1 MSYILDALK
10 RADAERERERGH
22 VPSLHTHNLPPNT
35 RQTRQRAEQPS
46 RALWWLAGAA
56 LILIAAVLGWWWPK
70 DIGADQVVAEPP
82 PAAAPS
88 APEAPSPSA
97 TTEAIPT
104 ARPSVAEGPSLPIL
118 APEPPKPPTRRPVAP
133 SKVAV
138 TKTDAQVD
146 AQSAPAAAG
155 TAATTSPSTTTAPA
169 ATQASTAAPAATI
182 PHFGELSAEARARL
196 PALSVSGATY
206 SKNPALRMLII
217 NGKVLQ
223 EGQEV
228 APGLKLET
236 IEPRSAVMNHQ
247 GTRYRVGY

>member
-10 RADAERERERGH
+10 RADAERERGH

-35 RQTRQRAEQPS
+35 RQTRQRAEPPS
-46 RALWWLAGAA
+46 RGLWWLAGAV
-56 LILIAAVLGWWWPK
+56 LVLVAAALGWWWLK
-70 DIGADQVVAEPP
+70 DGGSDQVDAEPP
-82 PAAAPS
+82 PAAPASPVAPPPD
-88 APEAPSPSA
+88 ATKEAMA
-97 TTEAIPT
+97 TTPPA
-104 ARPSVAEGPSLPIL
+104 VAEGPTMPIL
-118 APEPPKPPTRRPVAP
+118 APEPPKPPIRRPVAP

-138 TKTDAQVD
+138 TKPDAQAD
-146 AQSAPAAAG
+146 TKSAPAAAG
-155 TAATTSPSTTTAPA
+155 PSATTT
-169 ATQASTAAPAATI
+169 TI
-182 PHFGELSAEARARL
+182 PNFGDLSAEARARL

-206 SKNPALRMLII
+206 SKNPALRMLIV

-228 APGLKLET
+228 SPGLKLET

>member
-10 RADAERERERGH
+10 RADAERERGH

-56 LILIAAVLGWWWPK
+56 LILIGSVLGWWWLK
-70 DIGADQVVAEPP
+70 DSGTDLVVAEPP
-82 PAAAPS
+82 PADAPS
-88 APEAPSPSA
+88 APASPPPNA
-97 TTEAIPT
+97 TAETIPT
-104 ARPSVAEGPSLPIL
+104 LSSVAEGPTLPIL
-118 APEPPKPPTRRPVAP
+118 APEPPKPPPRRPVSP

-138 TKTDAQVD
+138 TKTDAQGD
-146 AQSAPAAAG
+146 TKSAPAAAG
-155 TAATTSPSTTTAPA
+155 TPAATSASTTTAPA
-169 ATQASTAAPAATI
+169 AAQASTAAPTATI
-182 PHFGELSAEARARL
+182 PHFGELSPEARARL

-206 SKNPALRMLII
+206 SKNPSLRMLII

>member
-10 RADAERERERGH
+10 RADAERERGH

-46 RALWWLAGAA
+46 RALWWVAGAA
-56 LILIAAVLGWWWPK
+56 LVLIGSVLGWWWLK
-70 DIGADQVVAEPP
+70 DSGTDRVVADPP
-82 PAAAPS
+82 PAAVPS
-88 APEAPSPSA
+88 APMAPLPSA
-97 TTEAIPT
+97 ATEVSPT
-104 ARPSVAEGPSLPIL
+104 APPSVAEGPTLPIL
-118 APEPPKPPTRRPVAP
+118 APEPPKPPPRRPVAP

-138 TKTDAQVD
+138 TKTDVQAD
-146 AQSAPAAAG
+146 AKSAPAAAS
-155 TAATTSPSTTTAPA
+155 TPAAASASTTTAPA
-169 ATQASTAAPAATI
+169 AAQTSTAAPTASI
-182 PHFGELSAEARARL
+182 PHFGELSPEARARL